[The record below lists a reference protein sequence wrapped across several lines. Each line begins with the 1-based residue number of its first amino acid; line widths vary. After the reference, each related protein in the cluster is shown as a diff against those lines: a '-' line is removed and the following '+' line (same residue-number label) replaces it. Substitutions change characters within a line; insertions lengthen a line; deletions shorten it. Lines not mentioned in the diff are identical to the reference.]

1 MSKYHNEFFDAIR
14 ALVPWLTAREVR
26 DALAEVEIQFFKKH
40 PEELRMEEMLSMPY
54 EEVKKVEERQN
65 RLIMEAFMNS
75 RWVRRV

>member
-1 MSKYHNEFFDAIR
+1 MSQSHNEFFDEIQ
-14 ALVPWLTAREVR
+14 ALVPWLTGKETR

-65 RLIMEAFMNS
+65 MLIFEAFRNS
-75 RWVRRV
+75 RWMRRV